1 MIRMHSWCLVYDLVW
16 FCSLALVELG
26 VGEKRGGGV
35 QIGGMCTWNG
45 SGIDS
50 REQIKCEIS

>member
-1 MIRMHSWCLVYDLVW
+1 MYDLVW